1 MFSKEQKDLMLS
13 TARDVVSSCARNE
26 KIIVNDALQNI
37 SDEPM
42 GVFITLRK
50 NEELRG
56 CIGYVEGYKPLY
68 EAIPEMS
75 EAAATRDPRFDP
87 VKEDEI
93 EEINLEISL
102 LSPLEKIESPEQV
115 EVGKHG
121 LVIKKGLNKGLLL
134 PQVATENK
142 WDSKTFLEHT
152 CLKANLQPDS
162 WKDEEIEIFVF
173 SAEVFSEG
181 SEY

>member
-1 MFSKEQKDLMLS
+1 MLS
-13 TARDVVSSCARNE
+13 TAREVITSCAKNE
-26 KIIVNDALQNI
+26 KIKVNDALLNI
-37 SDEPM
+37 NYEPM

-56 CIGYVEGYKPLY
+56 CIGYVEGNKPLY
-68 EAIPEMS
+68 ESIPEMS

-87 VKEDEI
+87 LKEDEI
-93 EEINLEISL
+93 EDINLEISL

-121 LVIKKGLNKGLLL
+121 LVIKRGDNRGLLL
-134 PQVATENK
+134 PQVATENN
-142 WDSKTFLEHT
+142 WDRTTFLEHT

-162 WKDEEIEIFVF
+162 WKDKEIEIYIF

-181 SEY
+181 PEN

>member
-1 MFSKEQKDLMLS
+1 MFTKEQKDLMLS
-13 TARDVVSSCARNE
+13 TARDVISSCAKNE
-26 KIIVNDALQNI
+26 NIKVNDAMMNI

-42 GVFITLRK
+42 GVFVTLRK

-68 EAIPEMS
+68 ESIPEMS

-93 EEINLEISL
+93 EEISLEISL
-102 LSPLEKIESPEQV
+102 LSPLERIESPEQV

-121 LVIKKGLNKGLLL
+121 IVIKKGANKGLLL
-134 PQVATENK
+134 PQVATENN

-152 CLKANLQPDS
+152 CLKANLLSGS
-162 WKDEEIEIFVF
+162 WKDEETEIYVF
-173 SAEVFSEG
+173 SAEVFGEG
-181 SEY
+181 SGD